1 MDHPSGIDILQGF
14 ERQPVTLLL
23 LIAPG
28 VERLLHHPAA
38 RAFESRG
45 HCFNLFREPQRDM
58 RGQYLRLGR
67 HVYHLLSVRL
77 KYNHTDEK
85 TQDGEPWSREPGE
98 GAGGRSE
105 EHTSELQS
113 LIRISYA
120 VFCLKKKIQY

>member
-1 MDHPSGIDILQGF
+1 MKLLDQPIDLIGIATI
-14 ERQPVTLLL
+14 
-23 LIAPG
+23 
-28 VERLLHHPAA
+28 A

-85 TQDGEPWSREPGE
+85 TQVGEPWSREPGE
-98 GAGGRSE
+98 GAGGRAPLFAV
-105 EHTSELQS
+105 LQGVLEIGRAS
-113 LIRISYA
+113 CRERVCQS
-120 VFCLKKKIQY
+120 V